1 MEWSINVVGWSGA
14 LVVLL
19 AYALVSTRRVEG
31 DSVFFQVLNI
41 SGAALPFA
49 NTFYRGAYP
58 SAFVAMPALIQAL
71 YVRMDAAMA
80 RANAARV
87 LGQSRYT

>member
-1 MEWSINVVGWSGA
+1 MEWSIDVVGWYGA
-14 LVVLL
+14 LIALL
-19 AYALVSTRRVEG
+19 AYAPVLAQQVEG
-31 DSVFFQVLNI
+31 DSVLFQVLNI